1 MQVCTNTTNEKRFDK
16 IVINALK
23 YLKDIMCWDKM
34 MPFFISNFENL
45 MQSLVLPNLGLSQN
59 DIELFKDEREF
70 FILLFLSYLILYQG
84 DTNQFNF

>member
-1 MQVCTNTTNEKRFDK
+1 
-16 IVINALK
+16 
-23 YLKDIMCWDKM
+23 M